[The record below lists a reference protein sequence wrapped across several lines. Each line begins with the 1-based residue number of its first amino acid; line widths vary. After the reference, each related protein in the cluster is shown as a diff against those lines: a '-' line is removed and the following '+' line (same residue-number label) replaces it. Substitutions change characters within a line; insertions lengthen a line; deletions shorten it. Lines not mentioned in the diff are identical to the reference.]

1 MVLKVGS
8 KNPVLETVKG
18 LLDRA
23 APLLVDEQCVKE
35 LFKLVKEAVEGLFDE
50 EDDDEYEW
58 HESMGIN
65 QVGKKGF
72 ALLLVNNFLLCN
84 NIQLF
89 PEGEVNSGGY
99 IPRREA
105 SRYISTALHQP

>member
-50 EDDDEYEW
+50 EDEDEYEW
-58 HESMGIN
+58 HESMAIN

-72 ALLLVNNFLLCN
+72 ALLLVNIYFFV
-84 NIQLF
+84 IIHFYFGFPQVKWLF
-89 PEGEVNSGGY
+89 GFFFYKLPF
-99 IPRREA
+99 
-105 SRYISTALHQP
+105 